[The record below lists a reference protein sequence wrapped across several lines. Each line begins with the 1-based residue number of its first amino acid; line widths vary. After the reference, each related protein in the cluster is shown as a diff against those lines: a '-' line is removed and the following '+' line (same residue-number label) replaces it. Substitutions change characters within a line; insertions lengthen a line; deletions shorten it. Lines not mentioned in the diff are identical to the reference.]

1 MTAKPLNPQ
10 EEGVKRLTKR
20 GVDTRIE
27 DKNKLRTN
35 SEAVV
40 LRLMNHALAEEN
52 YTERLNRLS
61 VRVEETAG
69 AQPR

>member
-1 MTAKPLNPQ
+1 MEKSHAKPAPPQPVTAKPLNPQ

-52 YTERLNRLS
+52 
-61 VRVEETAG
+61 
-69 AQPR
+69 